1 MSKIRGFEL
10 VKEEARQNHVKCI
23 LLPKRSTKNSAIIR
37 GFTESCEDEELKE
50 NLKEQMREALEM
62 NFETAFKM
70 SDGETFEE
78 ASRSMEEAVLKAMK
92 ERWKS

>member
-1 MSKIRGFEL
+1 MISCDEGKTVVVGIGNKVLSEWATL
-10 VKEEARQNHVKCI
+10 TYSILKE
-23 LLPKRSTKNSAIIR
+23 
-37 GFTESCEDEELKE
+37 FTENNKDKEFKEDLKE
-50 NLKEQMREALEM
+50 KMREALEM

-78 ASRSMEEAVLKAMK
+78 ASRSMGEAVLKAMT

>member
-1 MSKIRGFEL
+1 MISCDEGNACVIGRGNKVLAEWATL
-10 VKEEARQNHVKCI
+10 
-23 LLPKRSTKNSAIIR
+23 TYAIIR
-37 GFTESCEDEELKE
+37 LFTENGEDNEFKE
-50 NLKEQMREALEM
+50 NLKEKMSGALEM

-78 ASRSMEEAVLKAMK
+78 ASRSMKEAVLKAMT

>member
-1 MSKIRGFEL
+1 MISCDKGQTAVVGRGNRVLAEWATL
-10 VKEEARQNHVKCI
+10 
-23 LLPKRSTKNSAIIR
+23 TYAIIR

-62 NFETAFKM
+62 NFDTAFKM

-78 ASRSMEEAVLKAMK
+78 VIKSMK
-92 ERWKS
+92 ETILKNM

>member
-1 MSKIRGFEL
+1 MISCDEGNACVIGRGNKVLAEL
-10 VKEEARQNHVKCI
+10 AT
-23 LLPKRSTKNSAIIR
+23 LTYAIIR
-37 GFTESCEDEELKE
+37 LFTENGEDNEFKE
-50 NLKEQMREALEM
+50 NLKEKMRGALEM

-78 ASRSMEEAVLKAMK
+78 ASRSMEEAVLKAMT

>member
-10 VKEEARQNHVKCI
+10 VK
-23 LLPKRSTKNSAIIR
+23 
-37 GFTESCEDEELKE
+37 
-50 NLKEQMREALEM
+50 
-62 NFETAFKM
+62 
-70 SDGETFEE
+70 EE

>member
-1 MSKIRGFEL
+1 MISCDKGQTTVVGRGN
-10 VKEEARQNHVKCI
+10 RI
-23 LLPKRSTKNSAIIR
+23 LAEWATLTYAIIR

-50 NLKEQMREALEM
+50 NLKEQMREAMEM

-78 ASRSMEEAVLKAMK
+78 ASRSMEEAVLKAMT

>member
-1 MSKIRGFEL
+1 MLAEWATL
-10 VKEEARQNHVKCI
+10 
-23 LLPKRSTKNSAIIR
+23 TYAIIR
-37 GFTESCEDEELKE
+37 LFTENGEDNEFKE
-50 NLKEQMREALEM
+50 NLKEKMRGALEM

-78 ASRSMEEAVLKAMK
+78 ASRSMKEAVLKAMT

>member
-1 MSKIRGFEL
+1 MMSCDEGNACVIGRGNKVLAEWAAL
-10 VKEEARQNHVKCI
+10 
-23 LLPKRSTKNSAIIR
+23 TYAIIR
-37 GFTESCEDEELKE
+37 LFTENGEDNEFKE
-50 NLKEQMREALEM
+50 NLKEKMRGALEM

-78 ASRSMEEAVLKAMK
+78 ASRSMKEAVLKAMT